1 MKQMQY
7 NEALNEALIEEMERD
22 KKVFLIGED
31 VGAYGGVFRVSKGLL
46 ERFGPDR
53 VLDTPICESAIIGTA
68 TGAALMGMRPVAEI
82 SFIDFILLA
91 MDQIGNHVAK
101 IMQIAPGLLTLPMV
115 IRTEGGVGGGIG
127 CQHSQSLEALFTHIP
142 GLKIVMPSTPH
153 DAKGLLKTAI
163 REDSP
168 VMCIENKKLYS
179 IKGPVPEEEYFIPIG
194 KADVKR
200 EGKDLTIIATS
211 FMVHESLKAA
221 EALEKDG
228 ISVEVVDPRT
238 LVPLD
243 VETLARSVEKTG
255 RALIVHEAV
264 ERGGIGAEISAV
276 LNERV
281 FDYLKA
287 PVQRLA
293 GLNVSLPQNWHL
305 EPVCIPSVES
315 IREKVKSI
323 MGSKRVARV

>member
-1 MKQMQY
+1 MAELEY
-7 NEALNEALIEEMERD
+7 NKALNQALFEEMERD
-22 KKVFLIGED
+22 EKVICLGED
-31 VGAYGGVFRVSKGLL
+31 IGIYGGVFKVTKGLI
-46 ERFGPDR
+46 EKFGEER

-68 TGAALMGMRPVAEI
+68 TGAALMGLRPVAEI

-91 MDQIGNHVAK
+91 MDQIGNQAAK
-101 IMQIAPGLLTLPMV
+101 IMQIAPGLLEVPMV

-142 GLKIVMPSTPH
+142 GLKIVMPSTPY
-153 DAKGLLKTAI
+153 DAKGLLKSAI
-163 REDSP
+163 RENSP

-179 IKGPVPEEEYFIPIG
+179 IKGEVPEEEYLVPIG

-200 EGKDLTIIATS
+200 EGKDITVIATS
-211 FMVHESLKAA
+211 FMVHEALKAA
-221 EALEKDG
+221 GELEKDG

-243 VETLARSVEKTG
+243 VDTLVRSVKKTT

-264 ERGGIGAEISAV
+264 ERGGVGAEISAV
-276 LNERV
+276 LNEKA
-281 FDYLKA
+281 FDYLDA
-287 PVQRLA
+287 PVTRLA

-305 EPVCIPSVES
+305 EPVCIPSADS
-315 IREKVKSI
+315 IKEKIKQLLP
-323 MGSKRVARV
+323 

>member
-1 MKQMQY
+1 MRQLQY
-7 NEALNEALIEEMERD
+7 NEALNEALIEEMTRD
-22 KKVFLIGED
+22 EKVILIGED
-31 VGAYGGVFRVSKGLL
+31 VGAYGGVFKVSKGLIDK
-46 ERFGPDR
+46 FGPQR
-53 VLDTPICESAIIGTA
+53 VRDTPICESAIIGTA

-101 IMQIAPGLLTLPMV
+101 IMQIAPGLLELPMV

-127 CQHSQSLEALFTHIP
+127 CQHSQSLEALFAHLP
-142 GLKIVMPSTPH
+142 GLKIVMPSTPY

-163 REDSP
+163 RENSP
-168 VMCIENKKLYS
+168 VMCIENKKLYAL
-179 IKGPVPEEEYFIPIG
+179 KGPVPEEEYFVPIG

-200 EGKDLTIIATS
+200 EGSDITVIATS
-211 FMVHESLKAA
+211 FMVHEALKAA
-221 EALEKDG
+221 EQLEKDG

-243 VETLARSVEKTG
+243 VDTLVASVKKTA

-264 ERGGIGAEISAV
+264 ERGGIGAEIAAV
-276 LNERV
+276 LSEKAY
-281 FDYLKA
+281 DYLDG
-287 PVQRLA
+287 PVVRHA

-305 EPVCIPSVES
+305 EPVCIPTVDS
-315 IREKVKSI
+315 IREKVKSLL
-323 MGSKRVARV
+323 G